1 MGCIGCAKHSSQET
15 DDPITDIYN
24 LVILDCSGSMQPL
37 REAAIQGY
45 NETLDAIRTAQEQYG
60 IEQQHLVS
68 LTLFNMDVTKVFDC
82 DTVQNMPNLLTE
94 NYMPEGVTAL
104 WDAVGI
110 SLTELQQRLDSLN
123 NATAVVTIISD
134 GLENASHRYS
144 LYQVVS
150 QIDRLKEQGVMF
162 VFMGT
167 NQNVAQTASQL
178 HIDTYRIF
186 EYTADGMKE
195 AWESGIKASA
205 EYYERMAQYNKDTRG
220 MSKEERNAY
229 FRDRNKE
236 NEWFK

>member
-1 MGCIGCAKHSSQET
+1 MVCIGCAKQTGHEEGPAT
-15 DDPITDIYN
+15 NIYN

-45 NETLDAIRTAQEQYG
+45 NETLDVIRYAQEQYG

-82 DTVQNMPNLLTE
+82 DTVQNMPNLLME
-94 NYMPEGVTAL
+94 NYMPEGVTAM
-104 WDAVGI
+104 WDAIGI
-110 SLTELQQRLDSLN
+110 SLTELQQRLDSLD
-123 NATAVVTIISD
+123 NATAVVTVISD

-144 LYQVVS
+144 LEQVVS
-150 QIDRLKEQGVMF
+150 QIDGLKEDGVMF

-167 NQNVAQTASQL
+167 NQNVVQTATKL
-178 HIDTYRIF
+178 HIDAYRTF

-205 EYYERMAQYNKDTRG
+205 EYYDRMAQYNKDTRG